1 VGQVTVVAWPAQM
14 SLALQLGEAA
24 DQSRTW
30 PGLGTRDPGP
40 IRLIVVP
47 NEAEMQRLSEGR
59 APSWGAGMAMPSTH
73 TIMLRADAGQ
83 VQDVLR
89 HELAHLALRRVIRQP
104 VPRWFDEGYA
114 AYAAGEW
121 GRMDAIGINLAVL
134 RGAIPDLDQ
143 LNATL
148 RGTEANA
155 SLGYAL
161 AMTAVMAVA
170 RHHPDH
176 SLRPIITLLAEG
188 QPFDSALRRSTG
200 LTSGQFTVAWQKEI
214 RRRYGVLGWFTLGG
228 LWFLM
233 AVAVL
238 VAAYVRRRL
247 DQPRRAA
254 LDVGWP
260 APPEEDETESEL
272 DQHGQSV

>member
-1 VGQVTVVAWPAQM
+1 MAWPAQM
-14 SLALQLGEAA
+14 SLALQLAEEA
-24 DQSRTW
+24 DRSRTW
-30 PGLGTRDPGP
+30 PGLGQRDPGP

-47 NEAEMQRLSEGR
+47 DEAAMQRLSEGR
-59 APSWGAGMAMPSTH
+59 APLWGAGIAMPSSR

-83 VQDVLR
+83 AQDILR
-89 HELAHLALRRVIRQP
+89 HELAHLALRRVIREP
-104 VPRWFDEGYA
+104 IPRWFDEGYA

-121 GRMDAIGINLAVL
+121 GRMDALGINLAVL
-134 RGAIPDLDQ
+134 RGSIPDLDQ

-148 RGTEANA
+148 RSTEADA

-170 RHHPDH
+170 RHHPEH
-176 SLRPIITLLAEG
+176 SLAPIITLLAEG

-200 LTSGQFTVAWQKEI
+200 LTAGQFSVSWQKEI
-214 RRRYGVLGWFTLGG
+214 RRRYGVLGWLTLGG

-238 VAAYVRRRL
+238 IAAYVRRRL
-247 DQPRRAA
+247 DGPRRAA
-254 LDVGWP
+254 LDIGWP
-260 APPEEDETESEL
+260 EPPVEDEVESEL

>member
-1 VGQVTVVAWPAQM
+1 MTVVAWPAQM
-14 SLALQLGEAA
+14 SLALQLAEIA
-24 DQSRTW
+24 DQSQTW
-30 PGLGTRDPGP
+30 PGLGPRDPGP

-47 NEAEMQRLSEGR
+47 DEAAMQRLSQGR
-59 APSWGAGMAMPSTH
+59 APAWGAGIAMPASH

-83 VQDVLR
+83 AHEILR
-89 HELAHLALRRVIRQP
+89 HELAHLALRRVIQVP

-134 RGAIPDLDQ
+134 RGRVPDLDQ
-143 LNATL
+143 LNAVL
-148 RGTEANA
+148 RSTEADA

-161 AMTAVMAVA
+161 AMTAVMTVA

-176 SLRPIITLLAEG
+176 SLAPIIGLLAEG
-188 QPFDSALRRSTG
+188 QPFDSALRRTTG
-200 LTSGQFTVAWQKEI
+200 LTAGQFSVAWQKDV

-233 AVAVL
+233 ALAVL
-238 VAAYVRRRL
+238 IAAYVRRRL

-254 LDVGWP
+254 LDIGWP
-260 APPEEDETESEL
+260 APPAEDEGDADL
-272 DQHGQSV
+272 DQDGQSV